1 MIRITMENGKVI
13 ELQLD
18 AAAAPITVA
27 NFEKLARQGFYNGL
41 TFHRVVDEFC
51 LQGGDPDGN
60 GLGGSEQ
67 KIKGEF
73 SGNGVANKLA
83 DSFKRGTVSMARNS
97 SSMNSASSQF
107 FITLSDVYA
116 GSLNGQYAAFG
127 SISKK
132 DMATVDKI
140 VKSCLS
146 SAAQDTGIIPAKK
159 QPTITKI
166 KIVD

>member
-1 MIRITMENGKVI
+1 M
-13 ELQLD
+13 
-18 AAAAPITVA
+18 
-27 NFEKLARQGFYNGL
+27 GFS
-41 TFHRVVDEFC
+41 FH
-51 LQGGDPDGN
+51 
-60 GLGGSEQ
+60 
-67 KIKGEF
+67 
-73 SGNGVANKLA
+73 
-83 DSFKRGTVSMARNS
+83 
-97 SSMNSASSQF
+97 

-146 SAAQDTGIIPAKK
+146 SAAQGTGIIPAKK